1 MGWLPEGLAA
11 ALAEFQKLTEP
22 HPWAH
27 AVWLMP
33 TVLLGAWLLGK
44 FFERVRRWP
53 RHSARGQSE
62 AKAHIGGCADRA
74 VYLAQRCHS
83 RSSRLPMDQV
93 QQACCSTLL
102 RSILMQPQST
112 ECNAAVAGLGSL
124 SSTACRVLSVSPV
137 VQASVF
143 VRRVLAGSM

>member
-44 FFERVRRWP
+44 FFERVRC
-53 RHSARGQSE
+53 SE
-62 AKAHIGGCADRA
+62 
-74 VYLAQRCHS
+74 
-83 RSSRLPMDQV
+83 
-93 QQACCSTLL
+93 
-102 RSILMQPQST
+102 
-112 ECNAAVAGLGSL
+112 
-124 SSTACRVLSVSPV
+124 
-137 VQASVF
+137 
-143 VRRVLAGSM
+143 